1 MCTDKVIR
9 HGKSARYRIA
19 KDLENG
25 DLYLKNNPQKLAL
38 TKKTV

>member
-1 MCTDKVIR
+1 MEKN
-9 HGKSARYRIA
+9 ARCGIV

-25 DLYLKNNPQKLAL
+25 NRYLKNNPQKLAL